1 MPIKFILSDY
11 KCGKIRGTPQN
22 LLSAG
27 IKLNICYDTIYDMGK
42 PLSKWGRAVFP
53 QFMKGKVRC

>member
-27 IKLNICYDTIYDMGK
+27 IKLNIFTIHIWET
-42 PLSKWGRAVFP
+42 PV
-53 QFMKGKVRC
+53 KVGQSGFSAIT